1 MSQHQETTARHRRPW
16 NHEKS
21 FYDSNWTNQLL
32 SLLARHCHRW
42 SECLFIFFF
51 HIFNVPPHWVG
62 VRVMCCSVSDPAVN
76 GRLCWLTEGGEV
88 GGGLHRGSS
97 VSSLCL
103 RRPHAHTSARISFT
117 DFTAQGSGL
126 DATSA
131 ELWAC
136 TEHKLDPSN
145 VMGQSGWEH
154 LCLVQELSLKFERVS
169 ENNCTTTGSHAGDG
183 IWRADE

>member
-16 NHEKS
+16 NHEKKLLWFKLDKSIIVFVSSPLPPLVWMS
-21 FYDSNWTNQLL
+21 F
-32 SLLARHCHRW
+32 
-42 SECLFIFFF
+42 FFF

-76 GRLCWLTEGGEV
+76 GRLCWLTEGGRDG